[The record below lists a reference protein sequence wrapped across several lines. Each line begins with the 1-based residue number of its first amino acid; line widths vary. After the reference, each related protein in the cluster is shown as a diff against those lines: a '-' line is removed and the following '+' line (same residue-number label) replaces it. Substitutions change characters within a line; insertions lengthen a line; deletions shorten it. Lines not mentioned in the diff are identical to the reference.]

1 VQSKS
6 LKPTTIRFT
15 EADEQVL
22 EKLKGHTGLRAV
34 SEIVRAA
41 LRNMLRDIE
50 SK

>member
-22 EKLKGHTGLRAV
+22 EKLKGHTGLGV
-34 SEIVRAA
+34 SQIVRAA
-41 LRNMLRDIE
+41 VRSMLRDIE